1 MVNRVLMVAYH
12 YPPVQVSSGLQ
23 RTLAFSRYLGD
34 YGWSP
39 LILSAHTRAYA
50 DTNDDQLRDIPQG
63 VPVIRAFALNS
74 RKHLS
79 LGGRY
84 LDLLALPD
92 PWSSW
97 WFGGVWSGLRLIR
110 KYRPKVIWSTYP
122 IATSHLIGLT
132 LHKLTGLPWIA
143 DFRDSMTEPT
153 YPREEARR
161 RVFLWIEK
169 KTIQACSKAVFTTPG
184 AVSMYQKRYP
194 GEPDGKWLQLPNG
207 YNEDIFAEIETAAI
221 SPCLTASPQKDTRAV
236 KLIHSGVIYPDERDP
251 EVFFQALS
259 NLKKRRLIDKQRLNI
274 ILRAT
279 GHDESFQKSLNRL
292 VIDDIVQMKPRIPYR
307 HALKEML
314 SADGLIILQAANCNH
329 QVPAKLY
336 EYFRARRPILAL
348 TDASGDTAHT
358 LREAGLSDIAPL
370 DDVGS
375 IEQALLQFITSI
387 ENGSATVASDIVIE
401 KYSRRT
407 SSQKLAVC
415 LDSLTG

>member
-1 MVNRVLMVAYH
+1 MVAYH

-23 RTLAFSRYLGD
+23 RTLAFSRDLGD

-39 LILSAHTRAYA
+39 LILSTHTRAYA
-50 DTNDDQLRDIPQG
+50 DTDDDQLKDIPQG
-63 VPVIRAFALNS
+63 VPVVRAFALNS

-79 LGGRY
+79 IGGRY

-92 PWSSW
+92 PWASW

-110 KYRPKVIWSTYP
+110 QYRPKVIWSTYP

-143 DFRDSMTEPT
+143 DFRDSMTDPT
-153 YPREEARR
+153 YPREAARR
-161 RVFLWIEK
+161 RVFLWIER
-169 KTIQACSKAVFTTPG
+169 KTIEACSKAVFTTPG
-184 AVSMYQKRYP
+184 AVSMYKKRYP
-194 GEPDGKWLQLPNG
+194 AEPDEKWLQLPNG
-207 YNEDIFAEIETAAI
+207 YNEEIFAEAETDI
-221 SPCLTASPQKDTRAV
+221 SRCFTTSPQEGTRVV

-259 NLKKRRLIDKQRLNI
+259 NLKKQRLIDKQRLNI
-274 ILRAT
+274 ILRAA
-279 GHDESFQKSLNRL
+279 GHDEVFQKSLNRL
-292 VIDDIVQMKPRIPYR
+292 EIDDIVQLKPRIPYR
-307 HALKEML
+307 HALKEMI
-314 SADGLIILQAANCNH
+314 SADGLMILQAANCNH

-358 LREAGLSDIAPL
+358 LREAGVSDIAPL
-370 DDVGS
+370 DDIGS
-375 IEQALLQFITSI
+375 IEETLLQFIISI

-401 KYSRRT
+401 RYSRQTT
-407 SSQKLAVC
+407 SERLASC
-415 LDSLTG
+415 LDSLIR